1 MLPLPLGDV
10 GCVYHVHH
18 PHLWGKTFLSTVVRR
33 PGLLLVITMQPLVLV
48 FGIQLAG
55 LLEHPTFSVGVIGW
69 LIGGAV
75 NLTRAIEYA
84 VQTGRAR
91 IASFERLFPLT
102 GFRASESGIDCRILT
117 IVAVNA
123 TFVLDRKSVV

>member
-1 MLPLPLGDV
+1 
-10 GCVYHVHH
+10 
-18 PHLWGKTFLSTVVRR
+18 
-33 PGLLLVITMQPLVLV
+33 MQPLFLV

-55 LLEHPTFSVGVIGW
+55 LFEHPAFSVGVIGW

-84 VQTGRAR
+84 VQTRQAW

-102 GFRASESGIDCRILT
+102 GFRATESGINCRVFGLSPLLRRLCLLRRGLPLLSL
-117 IVAVNA
+117 ASELPG
-123 TFVLDRKSVV
+123 FLEVLLL

>member
-1 MLPLPLGDV
+1 M
-10 GCVYHVHH
+10 GCVYHVHRF
-18 PHLWGKTFLSTVVRR
+18 HLGRKFLLSSCVRR
-33 PGLLLVITMQPLVLV
+33 PGLLLVVTMQPLFLV

-55 LLEHPTFSVGVIGW
+55 LYEHPAFSVGVVGW
-69 LIGGAV
+69 FIGGAM

-102 GFRASESGIDCRILT
+102 GLRATEFGIDCRVFGVVA
-117 IVAVNA
+117 IVATLV
-123 TFVLDRKSVV
+123 SVVTWLVIAIFGI